1 MFYGTTGETS
11 EKESPG
17 AEGSLNSSRASVN
30 FPEVKS
36 KVGCTCI
43 IVTVTAYY
51 NYCFVVFFSKLLNSV

>member
-17 AEGSLNSSRASVN
+17 AEGSANSSRASVN

-36 KVGCTCI
+36 KVGGTCI
-43 IVTVTAYY
+43 I
-51 NYCFVVFFSKLLNSV
+51 NCYCNSLL

>member
-36 KVGCTCI
+36 KVGGTCI
-43 IVTVTAYY
+43 I
-51 NYCFVVFFSKLLNSV
+51 NCYCNSLLKLLFRCVF